1 MGGVFPGGGFCLSLQ
16 YRYSSMCMHIAH
28 QPRTAAGTYSV
39 LSSPPEGDK
48 ELRPR
53 GSPTATVFQHCPR
66 GHDVIHGGNDLIG
79 RAAEDTQ
86 MPGDGFRNIVPIF
99 MQMSLMV
106 KNEGEEENT
115 EKTDVST
122 ELFLY
127 RIFFKDFN
135 KGVCTKKTQLHLH
148 S

>member
-1 MGGVFPGGGFCLSLQ
+1 MH
-16 YRYSSMCMHIAH
+16 MHISPSVHCACI
-28 QPRTAAGTYSV
+28 ASLTYSTP
-39 LSSPPEGDK
+39 SSPSQGGK
-48 ELRPR
+48 ELRTR
-53 GSPTATVFQHCPR
+53 GCPTATVLQHRPQGR
-66 GHDVIHGGNDLIG
+66 DVIRGGNDLIG

-86 MPGDGFRNIVPIF
+86 MPGDGFRNTAPIF